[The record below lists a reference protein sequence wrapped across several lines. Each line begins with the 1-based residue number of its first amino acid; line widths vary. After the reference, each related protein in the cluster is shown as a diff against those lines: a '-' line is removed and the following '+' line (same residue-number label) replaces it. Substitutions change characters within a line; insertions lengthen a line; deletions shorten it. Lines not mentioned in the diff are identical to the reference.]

1 MTDTNFTFI
10 SLEDSIYESPYLDDD
25 IDDGILEWHSIEG
38 VERIKE
44 LSRQLRTFL
53 NYKTSMIYLRF
64 SRSQNCD
71 PFHNRNM
78 IIENERELN
87 MLTSHLLANLKEIG
101 VDDGDII
108 GEKIQNLFDKIKTL
122 PNEIDINRLKDIKSI
137 NKKIWELIHILSELE
152 IHHHSRLFNRITNIA
167 CISCEIQS
175 ILFHPFSEFYYELKS
190 NYLLLVKEIS
200 GFLRINYKNKS
211 PSIKNKNRERVLS

>member
-10 SLEDSIYESPYLDDD
+10 SLEDSMYETPYLDDD

-38 VERIKE
+38 AERIKE

-78 IIENERELN
+78 IIEKERELN

-101 VDDGDII
+101 VDDGDNI

-175 ILFHPFSEFYYELKS
+175 IMFHPFSEFYYELKS

-200 GFLRINYKNKS
+200 GFLRINDKNKS